1 MGGLLHL
8 FDFHQIGISWKS
20 ITQNRHDDGLE
31 APRNSLDMPKENLQ
45 QTHDAMD
52 EYIPY
57 SYQVKQNS
65 SKQKFYPSGAP
76 MKKLID
82 AEISKEP
89 EVKHN
94 VPSVVA
100 RLMGMDMLPSETK
113 PTVNIKEKKREVSR
127 NGISG
132 KQTEK
137 SAIRHSSLDFKCS
150 LQDASLDCLGRDLD
164 EFSDDLIL
172 EKPRPREHPQEE
184 QLQKFKKEFE
194 AWQAARVWENSRVL
208 DLDGCVPR
216 QCLAQEPICLEKMA
230 LNTDSNN
237 RTANGKH
244 NEPRGC
250 NSQLILNP
258 SYSREKGGLIEKP
271 KEPKGHNLRPVQ
283 HLSYSLEKS
292 GLKDHGF
299 NNKEPLIND
308 QKVSMASRNRTRT
321 SDLKHVPSV
330 NCDER
335 RDRSAIPTRI
345 VILRPGPDSSIS
357 TEESWPGSSEIVEEG
372 SSIEGF
378 LEEVKERLKF
388 EIQGKNSKRVSVA
401 RQLGTET
408 PLGEKPS
415 SPRQIARHIAK
426 QVRESVSRD
435 LGMDLIRSESIR
447 SYRSEIQI
455 DGPSS
460 PEFINRDTRKFLS
473 ERLRNVLKEDLHLDV
488 PPIENGGM
496 RSSLLNSARSRQKS
510 ADFFNIDDRL
520 SYWENAKEPDLLSSS
535 FRYQRQNEFLHVGNA
550 SPRNL
555 LRSLSAPVSGTS
567 FGKLLLEDRHV
578 LTGAHIRRKH
588 EDTGNVSVDVRK
600 TRKDRFSF
608 KGKVSNFR
616 YRFTLKSKLFGRKI
630 ESVDES
636 WSDDSDSVKDIMSGP
651 TLLVN
656 LGNAQENS
664 TEVPP
669 SPASVCSSPRDEF
682 CRVVEQPSPI
692 SILDIPMMEDHTV
705 SRTRPE
711 ISSNLHEF
719 KNQLNQPKNGKSED
733 LGNIA
738 QSPRAEIVELE
749 GQAEAYIKD
758 LLVVSGLYDRLS
770 KQTFSGW
777 DSLSSRLCKWV
788 FDKVEESYPKNFE
801 ENTSKKDLR
810 DNKIDHK
817 VLFDLLNE
825 SLSTILGPSM
835 AMSTFKKNVVG
846 PVLALP
852 PHGKDLIHA
861 VWKMIHKYV
870 YTPCEDSFYSLD
882 SLVTHDLE
890 TLPWLHTMHDCVD
903 LIGRDVEDLIIR
915 ELIEETVKEICSY

>member
-1 MGGLLHL
+1 
-8 FDFHQIGISWKS
+8 
-20 ITQNRHDDGLE
+20 
-31 APRNSLDMPKENLQ
+31 MPKENLQ
-45 QTHDAMD
+45 QTYDAMD

-89 EVKHN
+89 EVKRN

-113 PTVNIKEKKREVSR
+113 PTVDIKEKKREVSR

-132 KQTEK
+132 KQTER
-137 SAIRHSSLDFKCS
+137 SAIRHSSLDFKYS
-150 LQDASLDCLGRDLD
+150 LLDASLDCLGRDLD

-208 DLDGCVPR
+208 ELDGCVPR
-216 QCLAQEPICLEKMA
+216 QCLAQEQICKEKMA
-230 LNTDSNN
+230 LNANSNS
-237 RTANGKH
+237 RSANGKLK
-244 NEPRGC
+244 ESRGH
-250 NSQLILNP
+250 NSQPVLNP
-258 SYSREKGGLIEKP
+258 SYSREKGGLVEKP
-271 KEPKGHNLRPVQ
+271 KEPYGHNLRPGQ

-299 NNKEPLIND
+299 CNKEQHIND
-308 QKVSMASRNRTRT
+308 QRVPMTSRNRNRT
-321 SDLKHVPSV
+321 SDLKQVPPI
-330 NCDER
+330 NCDEKR
-335 RDRSAIPTRI
+335 NRSAVPTRI
-345 VILRPGPDSSIS
+345 VILRPGLDKSIS
-357 TEESWPGSSEIVEEG
+357 SEDSWPGSSEIVEEE

-388 EIQGKNSKRVSVA
+388 EIQGKNSKRVSVS

-408 PLGEKPS
+408 PLGEKPV

-426 QVRESVSRD
+426 QVRESVTRD
-435 LGMDLIRSESIR
+435 LGMNLIRSESIR

-455 DGPSS
+455 DRPSS

-488 PPIENGGM
+488 PPIENGSM
-496 RSSLLNSARSRQKS
+496 RSSMLNNVRSRQKS
-510 ADFFNIDDRL
+510 ADFLNIEDRL

-535 FRYQRQNEFLHVGNA
+535 FRYQRQNEFLHAGNA

-588 EDTGNVSVDVRK
+588 EDTGNVSVEVRK

-616 YRFTLKSKLFGRKI
+616 YRFTFKSKLFGRKI

-636 WSDDSDSVKDIMSGP
+636 CSDDSDSVKDIMSGP

-656 LGNAQENS
+656 LRNAQENS

-682 CRVVEQPSPI
+682 CRAVEQPSPI
-692 SILDIPMMEDHTV
+692 SILDIPMMEDHKV
-705 SRTRPE
+705 PRTRPE
-711 ISSNLHEF
+711 ISSNLHELR
-719 KNQLNQPKNGKSED
+719 NQLDQPDNGKSED
-733 LGNIA
+733 PRSIA
-738 QSPRAEIVELE
+738 ESPRAETIELE
-749 GQAEAYIKD
+749 GKAEAYIKD
-758 LLVVSGLYDRLS
+758 LLVVSGLYNRSS
-770 KQTFSGW
+770 KQTFLGW

-788 FDKVEESYPKNFE
+788 FDKVEESNRKISE

-810 DNKIDHK
+810 ENKIDHK

-825 SLSTILGPSM
+825 SLSTVLGPSM
-835 AMSTFKKNVVG
+835 AMSTFKRNVVG

-861 VWKMIHKYV
+861 VWKKIHKYV
-870 YTPCEDSFYSLD
+870 CPPCNDSFYSLD

-890 TLPWLHTMHDCVD
+890 TIPWSYTMHDCVD
-903 LIGRDVEDLIIR
+903 LIGRDVEDLILG
-915 ELIEETVKEICSY
+915 ELIEETVKEICLY